1 MDRVP
6 IMDKSSRYRLGLY
19 EKAMPSGLSWV
30 EKLSMT
36 KEAGFDFLEISI
48 DETDEKLAR
57 LQYTKE
63 QVQEI
68 IDAMYKTQ
76 CTIRTMC
83 LSGHRKYPLGANDP
97 QVRHRSLRI
106 MEQAIDL
113 ADALGI
119 RMIQLAG
126 YDVYY
131 EESSK
136 QTRAWFMEN
145 LQLCVAM
152 AAKKGIML
160 GFETMETA
168 FMDTVAKA
176 MVYVDQIHSPYLGI
190 YPDIGNLTNA
200 ALLYQTNVL
209 DDIALGHGHIIAA
222 HLKETVPGVYREVPF
237 GTGHTNFQGCIKQ
250 LYGQGVCL
258 FTGEFWYTGSAVWQ
272 QDLKDANLFLRK
284 QIALAINSDLD

>member
-1 MDRVP
+1 
-6 IMDKSSRYRLGLY
+6 MDKNSRIRLGLY
-19 EKAMPSGLSWV
+19 EKAMPSELSWV
-30 EKLSMT
+30 EKLTMT

-83 LSGHRKYPLGANDP
+83 LSGHRKYPLGANDL

-106 MEQAIDL
+106 MEQAVDL

-119 RMIQLAG
+119 RLIQLAG

-136 QTRAWFMEN
+136 QTRAWFLEN

-152 AAKKGIML
+152 AAKKGVML

-168 FMDTVAKA
+168 FMDTVVKA
-176 MVYVDQIHSPYLGI
+176 MVYVDQIQSPYLGI

-209 DDIALGHGHIIAA
+209 QDIALGRGHIMAA
-222 HLKETVPGVYREVPF
+222 HLKETTPGVYREVPF
-237 GTGHTNFQGCIKQ
+237 GTGHTNFQDCIRQ
-250 LYGQGVCL
+250 LYKQGVCL
-258 FTGEFWYTGSAVWQ
+258 FTGEFWYTGSSVWQ
-272 QDLKDANLFLRK
+272 QDLKDANIFLRK
-284 QIALAINSDLD
+284 QIELAINSNLD